1 MQTKIVISIILLSF
15 IACKKNQ
22 IGGKSDVLG
31 VVKHHSTPMPGARVF
46 VKFGTEDFPGQDTT
60 KYDYVVK
67 TNDKGE
73 FKISFYKGKYYLYG
87 VVFDYSLNPPA
98 WASGGLP
105 LKLRTNEDINI
116 TLAVTEQH

>member
-1 MQTKIVISIILLSF
+1 MRIRILFFITLFFS

-22 IGGKSDVLG
+22 IGGKSDVVG
-31 VVKHHSTPMPGARVF
+31 VVKHHSSPMPGARVF
-46 VKFGTEDFPGQDTT
+46 IKFDTEDFPGSDTT
-60 KYDYVVK
+60 KYDHRVIADQQGK
-67 TNDKGE
+67 

-87 VVFDYSLNPPA
+87 VVFDHSLNPPA

-105 LKLRTNEDINI
+105 IKLRTNEDINI